1 MPRIGRA
8 APSRTVNGHDKWRAW
23 ARRRIDLQEMAGIDD
38 MLKEV
43 DRRVD
48 ELHRRSEAVLAAEE
62 DRR

>member
-1 MPRIGRA
+1 
-8 APSRTVNGHDKWRAW
+8 
-23 ARRRIDLQEMAGIDD
+23 MAGIDD